1 MTGSN
6 FQISILEAAL
16 SGKII
21 NLKQVRKQKAREEK
35 SQVANANAM
44 KFGRTKAQRLLETAR
59 EDLAARRLDQ
69 LKFDDE

>member
-1 MTGSN
+1 MA
-6 FQISILEAAL
+6 EP
-16 SGKII
+16 I
-21 NLKQVRKQKAREEK
+21 NLNRVRKEKNRAEAKA
-35 SQVANANAM
+35 QADANAV